1 MSEVASSA
9 KPIDV
14 ELLDTGPHRESL
26 KRRLPDWPIKTGREA
41 VVSHPN
47 VIADIHANTTF
58 QMIPLD

>member
-41 VVSHPN
+41 VVSHPKRDRGYPREHH
-47 VIADIHANTTF
+47 VPDD
-58 QMIPLD
+58 PLD